1 MSPTKFKQIRTKLGL
16 TQEGLAEMFGVA
28 KLSISQYE
36 TGFRSPSMLIMVILS
51 LLNSVPDKKAKELLL
66 LISEHTEIVKRNLK
80 RMKND

>member
-1 MSPTKFKQIRTKLGL
+1 MSPAKFKQIRTKLGL
-16 TQEGLAEMFGVA
+16 TQEVMAEIFGLA

-51 LLNSVPDKKAKELLL
+51 LLSSLPDKKAKDLLL
-66 LISEHTEIVKRNLK
+66 LIGEHAEIVKRNLK